1 MPTEALAVYSLCQ
14 PYALILTHVDY
25 GDYGITFLEGK
36 KISKII
42 IHSIIE
48 NQEQKLSLKLT
59 LIHIIN
65 VKLSVRQRVR

>member
-1 MPTEALAVYSLCQ
+1 M
-14 PYALILTHVDY
+14 LTN

-65 VKLSVRQRVR
+65 VKLSVRQESGRYASLYFHHTASLFFLLK